1 MFFAS
6 VKRIRLSSPGITFFT
21 YTIEGISTR
30 VHHRD
35 RYFKVAFYKK
45 FCKIFCSKFI
55 LSDRILLIWDL
66 KWQPVGLLE
75 IIYS

>member
-6 VKRIRLSSPGITFFT
+6 VERIRISSPGITFFT

-45 FCKIFCSKFI
+45 FCEIFCSNFI

-66 KWQPVGLLE
+66 KWKPMELLE